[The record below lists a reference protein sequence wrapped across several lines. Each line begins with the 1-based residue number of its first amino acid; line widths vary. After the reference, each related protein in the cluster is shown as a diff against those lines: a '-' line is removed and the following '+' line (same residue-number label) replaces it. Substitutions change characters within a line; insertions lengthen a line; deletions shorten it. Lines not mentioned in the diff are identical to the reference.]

1 MKSKKQKI
9 KGQGMVEYVL
19 VVSLLALVAVGVNK
33 MFAKSLKSYFGTV
46 SYYRAGSVGQ
56 LP

>member
-1 MKSKKQKI
+1 MKSKKKKN

-33 MFAKSLKSYFGTV
+33 MFAKSLSSYFGRV
-46 SYYRAGSVGQ
+46 AYYRTGSVGQ